1 MKTKTLIIG
10 LVIALITSCA
20 SPLSSRLND
29 YVNEVESSCL
39 NWTEEDWELSQEEYA
54 KLLEEYEL
62 NYDSYTQEEKDAI
75 NKAIGRYN
83 GLLIKQGI
91 EEAGSVFKE
100 FGERLP
106 SLIEGFMSVLRSFH
120 QVYIVLPLNFASLR
134 LSSTTETIRCTS
146 SGR

>member
-1 MKTKTLIIG
+1 MRICNLSLIA
-10 LVIALITSCA
+10 IATFFMLISCA

-29 YVNEVESSCL
+29 YVNEVESSCQ

-91 EEAGSVFKE
+91 DEAGNILKD

-106 SLIEGFMSVLRSFH
+106 SLIEGFMSAFEDK
-120 QVYIVLPLNFASLR
+120 A
-134 LSSTTETIRCTS
+134 E
-146 SGR
+146 

>member
-1 MKTKTLIIG
+1 MKQL
-10 LVIALITSCA
+10 LLFSIALAALLSSCV

-29 YVNEVESSCL
+29 YVNEVESSCQ

-62 NYDSYTQEEKDAI
+62 NYDSYSQEEKDAI

-83 GLLIKQGI
+83 GLLIRQGI
-91 EEAGSVFKE
+91 EEAGSIIKE

-106 SLIEGFMSVLRSFH
+106 SLIEGFMSAFEDK
-120 QVYIVLPLNFASLR
+120 
-134 LSSTTETIRCTS
+134 TE
-146 SGR
+146 

>member
-1 MKTKTLIIG
+1 MSNIKNLNMKSVTKCLLAIFAISSS
-10 LVIALITSCA
+10 LLLQSCS
-20 SPLSSRLND
+20 SPLSSRMNE
-29 YVNEVESSCL
+29 YVTEVETTCQ

-91 EEAGSVFKE
+91 EEAGSVLKE

-106 SLIEGFMSVLRSFH
+106 SLIEGFMSAFEEK
-120 QVYIVLPLNFASLR
+120 
-134 LSSTTETIRCTS
+134 TE
-146 SGR
+146 

>member
-1 MKTKTLIIG
+1 MNSFRAIIICILTLI
-10 LVIALITSCA
+10 AFTCCS
-20 SPLSSRLND
+20 STLSSRMNE
-29 YVNEVESSCL
+29 YVTEVEANCQ

-91 EEAGSVFKE
+91 EEAGSVLKE

-106 SLIEGFMSVLRSFH
+106 SLIEGFMSAFEDK
-120 QVYIVLPLNFASLR
+120 
-134 LSSTTETIRCTS
+134 TE
-146 SGR
+146 

>member
-1 MKTKTLIIG
+1 MKSFTQFIVLPCFI
-10 LVIALITSCA
+10 LLSACV

-29 YVNEVESSCL
+29 YVTEVESSCQD
-39 NWTEEDWELSQEEYA
+39 WTEEDWELSQEEYA

-91 EEAGSVFKE
+91 DEAGNVIKE

-106 SLIEGFMSVLRSFH
+106 SLIEGFMSAFEDK
-120 QVYIVLPLNFASLR
+120 
-134 LSSTTETIRCTS
+134 TE
-146 SGR
+146 

>member
-1 MKTKTLIIG
+1 MNSFRAIIICILTLI
-10 LVIALITSCA
+10 AFTCCS
-20 SPLSSRLND
+20 STLSSRMNE
-29 YVNEVESSCL
+29 YVSEVEASCQ
-39 NWTEEDWELSQEEYA
+39 NWTEEDCELSQEEYA

-91 EEAGSVFKE
+91 DEAGNILKE

-106 SLIEGFMSVLRSFH
+106 SLIEGFMSAFEDK
-120 QVYIVLPLNFASLR
+120 
-134 LSSTTETIRCTS
+134 TE
-146 SGR
+146 

>member
-1 MKTKTLIIG
+1 M
-10 LVIALITSCA
+10 
-20 SPLSSRLND
+20 NE
-29 YVNEVESSCL
+29 YVSEVEASCQ
-39 NWTEEDWELSQEEYA
+39 NWTDEDWELSQEEYA

-91 EEAGSVFKE
+91 DEAGNIIKE

-106 SLIEGFMSVLRSFH
+106 SLIEGFMSAFEDK
-120 QVYIVLPLNFASLR
+120 
-134 LSSTTETIRCTS
+134 TE
-146 SGR
+146 

>member
-1 MKTKTLIIG
+1 MKQL
-10 LVIALITSCA
+10 LLFSIALAALLSSCV
-20 SPLSSRLND
+20 SPLSGRLND
-29 YVNEVESSCL
+29 YVNEVESSCQ

-54 KLLEEYEL
+54 KLLEEYKL

-91 EEAGSVFKE
+91 DEAGNILKQ

-106 SLIEGFMSVLRSFH
+106 SLIEGFMSAFEDK
-120 QVYIVLPLNFASLR
+120 
-134 LSSTTETIRCTS
+134 TE
-146 SGR
+146 

>member
-1 MKTKTLIIG
+1 MKLSKLTFGIIG
-10 LVIALITSCA
+10 LLSLFSCS
-20 SPLSSRLND
+20 SPLSSRMNE
-29 YVNEVESSCL
+29 YVTEVEATCQ

-91 EEAGSVFKE
+91 DEAGNILKE

-106 SLIEGFMSVLRSFH
+106 SLIEGFMSAFEEK
-120 QVYIVLPLNFASLR
+120 
-134 LSSTTETIRCTS
+134 TE
-146 SGR
+146 

>member
-1 MKTKTLIIG
+1 MKSVTKCLLAIFAISSS
-10 LVIALITSCA
+10 LLLQSCS
-20 SPLSSRLND
+20 SPLSSRMNE
-29 YVNEVESSCL
+29 YVTEVETTCQ

-62 NYDSYTQEEKDAI
+62 NYNSYTQEEKDAI

-91 EEAGSVFKE
+91 EEAGSVLKE

-106 SLIEGFMSVLRSFH
+106 SLIEGFMSAFEEK
-120 QVYIVLPLNFASLR
+120 
-134 LSSTTETIRCTS
+134 TK
-146 SGR
+146 

>member
-1 MKTKTLIIG
+1 MDINQPDG
-10 LVIALITSCA
+10 ADG
-20 SPLSSRLND
+20 RLND
-29 YVNEVESSCL
+29 YVNEVESSCQ

-91 EEAGSVFKE
+91 DDAGNILKD

-106 SLIEGFMSVLRSFH
+106 SLIEGFMSALEDK
-120 QVYIVLPLNFASLR
+120 A
-134 LSSTTETIRCTS
+134 E
-146 SGR
+146 

>member
-1 MKTKTLIIG
+1 MSNIKNLNMKSVTKCLLAIFAISSS
-10 LVIALITSCA
+10 LLLQSCS
-20 SPLSSRLND
+20 SPLSSRMNE
-29 YVNEVESSCL
+29 YVTEVEATCQ

-91 EEAGSVFKE
+91 EEAGSVLKE

-106 SLIEGFMSVLRSFH
+106 SLIEGFMSAFEDK
-120 QVYIVLPLNFASLR
+120 
-134 LSSTTETIRCTS
+134 TE
-146 SGR
+146 

>member
-1 MKTKTLIIG
+1 MKSFTQFIVLPCFI
-10 LVIALITSCA
+10 LLSACV

-29 YVNEVESSCL
+29 YVTEVESSCQD
-39 NWTEEDWELSQEEYA
+39 WTEEDWELSQEEYA

-91 EEAGSVFKE
+91 DEAGNIIKE

-106 SLIEGFMSVLRSFH
+106 SLIEGFMSAFEEK
-120 QVYIVLPLNFASLR
+120 
-134 LSSTTETIRCTS
+134 TE
-146 SGR
+146 

>member
-1 MKTKTLIIG
+1 MKSVTKHFLAIIAISSFM
-10 LVIALITSCA
+10 LLCSC
-20 SPLSSRLND
+20 SSSLSSRMNE
-29 YVNEVESSCL
+29 YVTEVEASCQ

-91 EEAGSVFKE
+91 DEAGNILKE

-106 SLIEGFMSVLRSFH
+106 SLIEGFMSAFEDK
-120 QVYIVLPLNFASLR
+120 
-134 LSSTTETIRCTS
+134 TE
-146 SGR
+146 

>member
-1 MKTKTLIIG
+1 MSNIKNLNMKSVTKCLLAIFAISSS
-10 LVIALITSCA
+10 LLLQSCS
-20 SPLSSRLND
+20 SPLSSRMNE
-29 YVNEVESSCL
+29 YVTEVEATCQ

-62 NYDSYTQEEKDAI
+62 NYNSYSQEEKDAI

-91 EEAGSVFKE
+91 EEAGSVLKE

-106 SLIEGFMSVLRSFH
+106 SLIEGFMSAFEEK
-120 QVYIVLPLNFASLR
+120 
-134 LSSTTETIRCTS
+134 TE
-146 SGR
+146 

>member
-1 MKTKTLIIG
+1 MKFVTQHLLAIFAISSS
-10 LVIALITSCA
+10 LLLQSCS
-20 SPLSSRLND
+20 SPLSSRMNE
-29 YVNEVESSCL
+29 YVTEVEATCQ

-62 NYDSYTQEEKDAI
+62 NYNSYSQEEKDAI

-91 EEAGSVFKE
+91 EEAGSVLKE

-106 SLIEGFMSVLRSFH
+106 SLIEGFISAFEDK
-120 QVYIVLPLNFASLR
+120 
-134 LSSTTETIRCTS
+134 TE
-146 SGR
+146 

>member
-1 MKTKTLIIG
+1 MKQL
-10 LVIALITSCA
+10 LLFSIALAALLSSCV

-29 YVNEVESSCL
+29 YVNEVESSCQ

-62 NYDSYTQEEKDAI
+62 NYDSDTQEEKDAI

-91 EEAGSVFKE
+91 DEAGNMLKE

-106 SLIEGFMSVLRSFH
+106 SLIEGFMSAFEDK
-120 QVYIVLPLNFASLR
+120 
-134 LSSTTETIRCTS
+134 TE
-146 SGR
+146 

>member
-1 MKTKTLIIG
+1 MSNIKNLNMKSVTKCLLAIFAISSS
-10 LVIALITSCA
+10 LLLHSCS
-20 SPLSSRLND
+20 SPLSSRMNE
-29 YVNEVESSCL
+29 YVTEVEATCQ

-91 EEAGSVFKE
+91 DEAGNILKD

-106 SLIEGFMSVLRSFH
+106 SLIEGFMSAFEDK
-120 QVYIVLPLNFASLR
+120 A
-134 LSSTTETIRCTS
+134 E
-146 SGR
+146 

>member
-1 MKTKTLIIG
+1 MKSFTQFIVLPCFI
-10 LVIALITSCA
+10 LLSACV
-20 SPLSSRLND
+20 SPPSSRLND
-29 YVNEVESSCL
+29 YVTEVESSCQD
-39 NWTEEDWELSQEEYA
+39 WTEEDWELSQEEYA

-91 EEAGSVFKE
+91 DEAGNIIKE

-106 SLIEGFMSVLRSFH
+106 SLIEGFMSAFEDK
-120 QVYIVLPLNFASLR
+120 
-134 LSSTTETIRCTS
+134 TE
-146 SGR
+146 

>member
-1 MKTKTLIIG
+1 MKSVTKHFLAIIAISSFM
-10 LVIALITSCA
+10 LLCSCS
-20 SPLSSRLND
+20 SPLSSRMNE
-29 YVNEVESSCL
+29 YVTEVEATCQ

-91 EEAGSVFKE
+91 DEAGNILKE

-106 SLIEGFMSVLRSFH
+106 SLIEGFMSAF
-120 QVYIVLPLNFASLR
+120 
-134 LSSTTETIRCTS
+134 ETDS
-146 SGR
+146 EQ

>member
-1 MKTKTLIIG
+1 MNSFRAIIICILTLI
-10 LVIALITSCA
+10 AFTCCS
-20 SPLSSRLND
+20 STLSSRMNE
-29 YVNEVESSCL
+29 YVSEVEASCQ
-39 NWTEEDWELSQEEYA
+39 NWTEEDWELSQKEYA

-91 EEAGSVFKE
+91 DEAGNILKE

-106 SLIEGFMSVLRSFH
+106 SLIEGFMSAFEDK
-120 QVYIVLPLNFASLR
+120 
-134 LSSTTETIRCTS
+134 TE
-146 SGR
+146 

>member
-1 MKTKTLIIG
+1 MNSFRAIIICILTLI
-10 LVIALITSCA
+10 AFTCCS
-20 SPLSSRLND
+20 STLSSRMNE
-29 YVNEVESSCL
+29 YVSEVEASCQ
-39 NWTEEDWELSQEEYA
+39 NWTDEDWELSQEEYA

-91 EEAGSVFKE
+91 DEAGNIIKE

-106 SLIEGFMSVLRSFH
+106 SLIEGFMSAFEDK
-120 QVYIVLPLNFASLR
+120 
-134 LSSTTETIRCTS
+134 TE
-146 SGR
+146 

>member
-1 MKTKTLIIG
+1 MKQL
-10 LVIALITSCA
+10 LLFSIALAALLSSCV

-29 YVNEVESSCL
+29 YVNEVESSCQ

-91 EEAGSVFKE
+91 EEAGSVLKE

-106 SLIEGFMSVLRSFH
+106 SLIEGFMSAFEEK
-120 QVYIVLPLNFASLR
+120 
-134 LSSTTETIRCTS
+134 TE
-146 SGR
+146 

>member
-1 MKTKTLIIG
+1 MKSFTQFIVLPCFI
-10 LVIALITSCA
+10 LLSACV

-29 YVNEVESSCL
+29 YVTEVESSCQD
-39 NWTEEDWELSQEEYA
+39 WTEEDWELSQEEYA

-91 EEAGSVFKE
+91 DEAGNIIKE

-106 SLIEGFMSVLRSFH
+106 SLIEGFMSAFEDK
-120 QVYIVLPLNFASLR
+120 
-134 LSSTTETIRCTS
+134 TE
-146 SGR
+146 

>member
-1 MKTKTLIIG
+1 MSNIKNLNMKSVTKCLLAIFAISSS
-10 LVIALITSCA
+10 LLLQSCS
-20 SPLSSRLND
+20 SPLSSRMNE
-29 YVNEVESSCL
+29 YVTEVEATCQ

-62 NYDSYTQEEKDAI
+62 NYNSYTQEEKDAI

-91 EEAGSVFKE
+91 EEAGSVLKE

-106 SLIEGFMSVLRSFH
+106 SLIEGFMSAFEEK
-120 QVYIVLPLNFASLR
+120 
-134 LSSTTETIRCTS
+134 TE
-146 SGR
+146 

>member
-1 MKTKTLIIG
+1 MKSVTKCLLAIFAISSS
-10 LVIALITSCA
+10 LLLQSCS
-20 SPLSSRLND
+20 SPLSSRMNE
-29 YVNEVESSCL
+29 YVTEVETTCQ

-62 NYDSYTQEEKDAI
+62 NYNSYSQEEKDAI

-91 EEAGSVFKE
+91 EEAGSVLKE

-106 SLIEGFMSVLRSFH
+106 SLIEGFMSAFEEK
-120 QVYIVLPLNFASLR
+120 
-134 LSSTTETIRCTS
+134 TE
-146 SGR
+146 

>member
-1 MKTKTLIIG
+1 MNSFRAIIICILTLI
-10 LVIALITSCA
+10 AFTCCS
-20 SPLSSRLND
+20 STLSSRMNE
-29 YVNEVESSCL
+29 YVSEVEASCQ

-54 KLLEEYEL
+54 KLLEEYEV

-91 EEAGSVFKE
+91 DEAGNILKE

-106 SLIEGFMSVLRSFH
+106 SLIEGFMSAFEDK
-120 QVYIVLPLNFASLR
+120 
-134 LSSTTETIRCTS
+134 TE
-146 SGR
+146 

>member
-1 MKTKTLIIG
+1 MKSVTKHFLAIIAISSFM
-10 LVIALITSCA
+10 LLCSCS
-20 SPLSSRLND
+20 SPLSSRMNE
-29 YVNEVESSCL
+29 YVSEVEASCQ

-91 EEAGSVFKE
+91 DEAGNILKE

-106 SLIEGFMSVLRSFH
+106 SLIEGFMSAL
-120 QVYIVLPLNFASLR
+120 
-134 LSSTTETIRCTS
+134 ETGS
-146 SGR
+146 EQ